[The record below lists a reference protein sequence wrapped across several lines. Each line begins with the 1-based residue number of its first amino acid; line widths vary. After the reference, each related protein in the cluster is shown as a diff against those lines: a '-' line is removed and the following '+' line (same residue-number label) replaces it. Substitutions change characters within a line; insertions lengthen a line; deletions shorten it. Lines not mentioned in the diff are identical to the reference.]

1 MGDIQQK
8 APEWNR
14 TQASALVEPQ
24 YVAVA
29 GELMASFV
37 LFCFLSYHFIISVQY
52 TVIR

>member
-1 MGDIQQK
+1 MGGTQQK

-14 TQASALVEPQ
+14 TQTSVLMEPQ

-37 LFCFLSYHFIISVQY
+37 LFCFLLYHFIM
-52 TVIR
+52 